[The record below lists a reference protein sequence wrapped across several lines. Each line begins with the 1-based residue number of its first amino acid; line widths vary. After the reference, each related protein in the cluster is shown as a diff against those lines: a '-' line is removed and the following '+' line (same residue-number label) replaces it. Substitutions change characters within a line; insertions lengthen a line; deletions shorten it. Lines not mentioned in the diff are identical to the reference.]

1 MFFCK
6 NLHPSTRLFKTLLY
20 FLRFCF
26 RSGIFDLLYKTYK
39 GYLYDRV
46 EKPDDCKYQ
55 YMIYIKEIN
64 LSCTFT
70 INKFIE
76 NYTEHDFK
84 LYIFH
89 HENTFKRKVK
99 IQIIY
104 QE

>member
-1 MFFCK
+1 
-6 NLHPSTRLFKTLLY
+6 
-20 FLRFCF
+20 
-26 RSGIFDLLYKTYK
+26 
-39 GYLYDRV
+39 
-46 EKPDDCKYQ
+46 
-55 YMIYIKEIN
+55 MIYIKEIN

-84 LYIFH
+84 LYIFITKIH
-89 HENTFKRKVK
+89 LKKV